1 MIGFK
6 QIWCM
11 WFIQRVKGY
20 SWHEMTYFLGMHF
33 RFCTTCCPSCRCSP
47 GQLSLFTLLI
57 INMQKDVGHWPLLP
71 WATAVKQKRRKERKL
86 IPAIWGRK
94 GEEEGRGHGR
104 RHALNWHEAEK
115 YQGRSM
121 DRGVQVQRDRHIC
134 TCFTHWGLVLVKCAF
149 DWHSVTRLKY

>member
-1 MIGFK
+1 MFSMSQHDWSAVQNRYDACDSFK
-6 QIWCM
+6 GS
-11 WFIQRVKGY
+11 RVTAGTKC
-20 SWHEMTYFLGMHF
+20 F
-33 RFCTTCCPSCRCSP
+33 RFHTTHRPSHHRSP
-47 GQLSLFTLLI
+47 GQMSLFTLLI
-57 INMQKDVGHWPLLP
+57 IDMQKDVGHWPLLP

-121 DRGVQVQRDRHIC
+121 DRGVQVQRQTQPRLYH
-134 TCFTHWGLVLVKCAF
+134 TPGYGTH
-149 DWHSVTRLKY
+149 